1 MWLHQYDQGGIKP
14 EKLTMTT
21 AATAVTKDIT
31 PGKMEFGIYGTN
43 VDHITCT
50 QIYKTI
56 KRIFHEYLEYI
67 NVFNP
72 TTAKMNT

>member
-1 MWLHQYDQGGIKP
+1 MTIGGIKP

-21 AATAVTKDIT
+21 AATAATKDIT

-56 KRIFHEYLEYI
+56 KRIFHEYLRVYQC
-67 NVFNP
+67 F
-72 TTAKMNT
+72 

>member
-1 MWLHQYDQGGIKP
+1 MTKGGIKP

-50 QIYKTI
+50 
-56 KRIFHEYLEYI
+56 
-67 NVFNP
+67 
-72 TTAKMNT
+72 